1 MTASE
6 ILPRSDLQR
15 LLSHQA
21 QWCVSIF
28 MTTHPSGSHREQVP
42 IRLKNLLR
50 QATERL
56 TEAGL
61 RRAQI
66 DELLRPASRL
76 LADAEF
82 WRFPSQGLALFLAPD
97 FSYQLQSPLRFEDL
111 VVVADRFEIKP
122 LLPLLTEN
130 GRYFILALSQKQNRL
145 LEATRYGV
153 RRVPTPK
160 VPRSLG
166 DALQYDDPERQLQF
180 HTRSGGPPMQGRRP
194 AMFHGHGA
202 VVDDAKANVL
212 RYCQQIDRGLH
223 DVLREE
229 RVPLVLAAV
238 EFEQA
243 IYRDA
248 NTYPHLIEQ
257 GLPGNPDGLS
267 DEELARQTW
276 PLVEPRFRA
285 AREAAA
291 NQYRAFQSN
300 GRSSSDLSVILP
312 AAWQGRVD
320 TLFACRDTHV
330 WGSFH
335 PETLELRRGSA
346 DGRAP
351 GEYDLI
357 DEAARYTLSA
367 GGTVY
372 VVDRDQLPG
381 PAEVAATFRY

>member
-1 MTASE
+1 MMASE

-15 LLSHQA
+15 LLSHQT

-28 MTTHPSGSHREQVP
+28 MTTHHTGSDGGQDP

-50 QATERL
+50 DATERL
-56 TEAGL
+56 VDAGL
-61 RRAQI
+61 RRARAE
-66 DELLRPASRL
+66 DLLRPASRL
-76 LADAEF
+76 LGSAEVWPF
-82 WRFPSQGLALFLAPD
+82 QGDGLAVFVAPD
-97 FSYQLQSPLRFEDL
+97 FSYFVRSPLPFEDL

-122 LLPLLTEN
+122 LIPLVTEN

-153 RRVPTPK
+153 RRVPTPNA
-160 VPRSLG
+160 PRSLA
-166 DALQYDDPERQLQF
+166 DALRYDDPERQLQF

-202 VVDDAKANVL
+202 VIDDAKGNVL

-223 DVLREE
+223 ELLREE

-238 EFEQA
+238 DFEQA
-243 IYRDA
+243 IYRAA
-248 NTYPHLIEQ
+248 NTYPFLVEQ
-257 GLPGNPDGLS
+257 GVPGNPDGAS
-267 DEELARQTW
+267 DEALARQTW
-276 PLVEPRFRA
+276 PIVEPRFRA

-291 NQYRAFQSN
+291 RQYRAFQAN
-300 GRSSSDLSVILP
+300 GRSSADLSVILP

-320 TLFACRDTHV
+320 TLFASRGAHV

-335 PETLELRRGSA
+335 PETLELRRGSV

-372 VVDRDQLPG
+372 VVEPNELPG
-381 PAEVAATFRY
+381 PAAVAATFRY